1 MTRIAVL
8 QAQAEPLSIDLNLA
22 AVQRAAAEAKEA
34 GAELL
39 VTPELFVTGYAPA
52 RIRAEL
58 GQEPVHAAED
68 ALRRIAREQSISIV
82 ASLPGRETPEERGI
96 TALLIA
102 DDGAVLARY
111 QKVQLF
117 GPEEKASFVAGEEPP
132 AVVDH
137 LGRRLG
143 LLVCYDV
150 EFPEMVRAAA
160 AQSADLL
167 LVPTALAQEP
177 AVQDILLP
185 ARALESRV
193 ALAYANHCGTEDGLT
208 FDGGSVVLDISGHP
222 LAAAAAEPDLLI
234 VDVPAPSEAGP
245 EGPWYRQDRRAHL
258 HRRWL

>member
-1 MTRIAVL
+1 M
-8 QAQAEPLSIDLNLA
+8 
-22 AVQRAAAEAKEA
+22 
-34 GAELL
+34 
-39 VTPELFVTGYAPA
+39 TPELFVTGYAPA

-68 ALRRIAREQSISIV
+68 ALRRIAREHSISIV
-82 ASLPGRETPEERGI
+82 ASLPGRESPEERGI

-117 GPEEKASFVAGEEPP
+117 GPEEKASFVAGEEPLPWWSTWAADSVCSSATTWSSRNGPSRGRAERRP
-132 AVVDH
+132 APRSH
-137 LGRRLG
+137 
-143 LLVCYDV
+143 
-150 EFPEMVRAAA
+150 RAGAGA
-160 AQSADLL
+160 YRAGH
-167 LVPTALAQEP
+167 P
-177 AVQDILLP
+177 AS

-234 VDVPAPSEAGP
+234 VDVLKHPQKQALRAPGTGRTVGPTCTAAGSESGIGAVRAG
-245 EGPWYRQDRRAHL
+245 ENVNSSLNAQSAIDRHV
-258 HRRWL
+258 